1 MQTQMGANVS
11 ITDLIKAIENE
22 TMQHR
27 SKYSAVYENQ
37 SHENLFEEMKAYTIA
52 KIYKSL
58 FGDLVIII
66 VANILKINIGIV
78 SDGPQGP
85 KIQNIKTDY
94 FENMKTVYVYK
105 NDEHYDA
112 IIPVVPSVTTGGGG
126 QRSSKINNGHSFQVG
141 CIDGLCY
148 GEKCMCSR
156 GNNYMERLGEVVTCD
171 GKILYDDIS
180 SEADLEDCFDKRYI
194 RQIGDKQRSL
204 DKDQDECIYS
214 DGEYPDI
221 KICSWNIGG
230 LTVDKLT
237 DDILGKF
244 LSDFHILLLTETWT
258 CNMDNLSLP
267 GYTYFN
273 YPRLKMHPNA
283 RRCSGGIGIFVK
295 DDIMNG
301 ISVWKNYG
309 DIIVWIVLKSEYFG
323 FKSDVYIGTV
333 YLVPEGSPH
342 ENEDLIS
349 LMYDQVKYVPA
360 NCDYFLCGDWNGRT
374 NTLPDILLNDISGSD
389 GELNDIVPNDIM
401 TKQYRVKSAMDKN
414 NLNIQRHSMDSGPPN
429 KRGKQLLD
437 FCHAC
442 GLIILNGR
450 VHEDKGIGKFT
461 RTDTTGNSVVEYLI
475 SQPESTDLLTYFDV
489 HTKFPESD
497 HLPLVFSLRHRAKS
511 RSEGPVHQSN
521 DWDSVYRYVWS
532 LEDLPNI
539 KETLCL
545 WFLPKWIQNQYD

>member
-78 SDGPQGP
+78 SGGPQGP
-85 KIQNIKTDY
+85 KIQNIKTDS

-141 CIDGLCY
+141 CNDGLCY

-156 GNNYMERLGEVVTCD
+156 GNNYMQRLGEVVTCD

-180 SEADLEDCFDKRYI
+180 SEADLEDCFGKRYI

-258 CNMDNLSLP
+258 CNMDNFSLP

-273 YPRLKMHPNA
+273 YPRSKMHPNA

-309 DIIVWIVLKSEYFG
+309 NIIVWIVLKSEYFG
-323 FKSDVYIGTV
+323 FKSDIYIWGLCILCRRV
-333 YLVPEGSPH
+333 R
-342 ENEDLIS
+342 
-349 LMYDQVKYVPA
+349 LMK
-360 NCDYFLCGDWNGRT
+360 
-374 NTLPDILLNDISGSD
+374 
-389 GELNDIVPNDIM
+389 
-401 TKQYRVKSAMDKN
+401 TK
-414 NLNIQRHSMDSGPPN
+414 I
-429 KRGKQLLD
+429 
-437 FCHAC
+437 
-442 GLIILNGR
+442 
-450 VHEDKGIGKFT
+450 
-461 RTDTTGNSVVEYLI
+461 
-475 SQPESTDLLTYFDV
+475 
-489 HTKFPESD
+489 
-497 HLPLVFSLRHRAKS
+497 
-511 RSEGPVHQSN
+511 
-521 DWDSVYRYVWS
+521 W
-532 LEDLPNI
+532 
-539 KETLCL
+539 
-545 WFLPKWIQNQYD
+545 